1 MIRINLI
8 GTAAKRPKS
17 AKVMPEAFA
26 VSAPPATMLGVGLI
40 VIALLALGGDYFY
53 VQHQTAQLA
62 AQLTA
67 ARQESLRL
75 QSVRREFQENSKR
88 RQELT
93 QRINVIDQLKS
104 SQLGPSSLLEAV
116 RRSVDATPGV
126 WLTAV
131 SQKEG
136 MLSIDGSALNLSAV
150 ANLMTALRRS
160 GYFQQ
165 IALHESVEA
174 TGKTGPNPY
183 TFTLTAAPDSN
194 GEGGK
199 PAAGPAKVRS

>member
-8 GTAAKRPKS
+8 GTAVKRSKS

-26 VSAPPATMLGVGLI
+26 ASAPPATMLGVGLI
-40 VIALLALGGDYFY
+40 VIALLALGGDYVY
-53 VQHQTAQLA
+53 VQHQTTQLA

-75 QSVRREFQENSKR
+75 QAVRREFQENTTR
-88 RQELT
+88 RQQLT

-126 WLTAV
+126 WLTAI
-131 SQKEG
+131 SQKAG
-136 MLSIDGSALNLSAV
+136 TLSIDGSAMNLSAV

-165 IALHESVEA
+165 VALHESVEA

-183 TFTLTAAPDSN
+183 TFTLTAAPESN
-194 GEGGK
+194 GGGSQ
-199 PAAGPAKVRS
+199 PAAAAAKVRS